1 MSSLRKIRSN
11 QVWQLDEHVRFR
23 RLFDEGVVIHQDQ
36 AEAIVVNDTGVTF
49 LELCD
54 GLRST
59 GDIIQDMKIQFEVEP
74 ETLAADLEPFI
85 NELAAGGVI
94 RLVEGGVE

>member
-1 MSSLRKIRSN
+1 MIN
-11 QVWQLDEHVRFR
+11 EDDIWQLDEHVRFR

-36 AEAIVVNDTGVTF
+36 AEALVLNDTGVAF

-54 GLRST
+54 GRRNA
-59 GDIIQDMKIQFEVEP
+59 GEIISGLTESFGVES

-85 NELAAGGVI
+85 TELA
-94 RLVEGGVE
+94 EGGIIRRVPAT